1 MYDIRFR
8 KKVLEI
14 REKEGLSIR
23 AVAKRFGISFRSI
36 VSWLKTLE
44 PKVKRKPYKT
54 KIDYEALKEDI
65 RLHKDSFYYERAHR
79 LGASKSG
86 IEYAMKRLGITYK
99 KKPGASKGLRNRTY
113 HPPKGN

>member
-1 MYDIRFR
+1 MYDVRFR

-23 AVAKRFGISFRSI
+23 AVADRFGISFRSI
-36 VSWLKTLE
+36 VSWLKNLE
-44 PKVKRKPYKT
+44 PKLKRKPYKT

-65 RLHKDSFYYERAHR
+65 RLHKDSFYHERAHR

-86 IEYAMKRLGITYK
+86 VEYAMKRLGITYK
-99 KKPGASKGLRNRTY
+99 KKPGASQGERRRTALL
-113 HPPKGN
+113 PKSG